1 MAKFLMLLAI
11 GALLFSAACFNQDD
25 NPTEVPTPTGPA
37 LSVEEYTKACNSA
50 YQDTLNDRGRSAT
63 QEQMR
68 RFIADLRELVPPRSL
83 EKFHYAYMTAM
94 ETTVDDGVIVAIK
107 EWMEA
112 DAQIGQ
118 LDDETYNDFQNR
130 GTCGFDAWFRAVS

>member
-1 MAKFLMLLAI
+1 MSKISILLAI
-11 GALLFSAACFNQDD
+11 AALLFSAACFNQND

-68 RFIADLRELVPPRSL
+68 NFIADLRELAPPRSL
-83 EKFHYAYMTAM
+83 EKFHYAYMTAL
-94 ETTVDDGVIVAIK
+94 ETTVADGILVAIK

-118 LDDETYNDFQNR
+118 LDDETYDAFQNR
-130 GTCGFDAWFRAVS
+130 GTCGFDTWFRSVS